1 MYKSEFGLEK
11 YFTIL
16 PPDLMYNMCKFRCG
30 SHKLQIEMGKYFSID
45 RSERI
50 CDLCN
55 KEELGDEFHY
65 LFNSTFF
72 KDERKKFIPEY
83 LYIVPNTIS
92 FSELM
97 NSDDKYVLIGL
108 SKYAKIVHVCIQV
121 ILTSVNIALQLH
133 KYVLYLYIA
142 FQQT

>member
-30 SHKLQIEMGKYFSID
+30 SHKLPIEMGRLFSID

-55 KEELGDEFHY
+55 KEELGDESHY
-65 LFNSTFF
+65 LFNCTFF
-72 KDERKKFIPEY
+72 LNERKKIIPEY
-83 LYIVPNTIS
+83 LYNVPNTIS

-108 SKYAKIVHVCIQV
+108 SKIVM
-121 ILTSVNIALQLH
+121 SVF
-133 KYVLYLYIA
+133 K
-142 FQQT
+142 